1 MSSIIRSFG
10 NTALSTLASRVLGL
24 VRDILMARYFG
35 AARTAD
41 VFYISFMIPNLFRRL
56 VAEGA
61 LTISFIPVYTESLIH
76 DGEEESLKLAQKV
89 MTVQAFFMII
99 IVTLGILFAPLYM
112 KLFFGRN
119 DSPEIFSLS
128 INLIRIMFPY
138 LFFVGFVAFAM
149 GYLNSHRRFFAPA
162 FAPVLLNVAMI
173 TGIVF
178 FSRLFEE
185 PIYGVALGVIF
196 GGILQYLIQI
206 PYMIKEGFVFKIS
219 FDLSH
224 PRIKKIFKMLTPAL
238 FGIAVYQINTIISN
252 LLATMISEGS
262 VSYIYYTNRLTE
274 LVLGVFIVSIGNVIL
289 PEMSKLTAFDDKIR
303 FNKLFSASVS
313 SALFL
318 AVPAS
323 IALIACGIPII
334 SAIFM
339 HGRFSYN
346 DVVLTYYS
354 LAAASSG
361 IIFVA
366 VLRIT
371 TQAFYSMKDTK
382 SPVISAAVSMIVNV
396 TLGYI
401 LMQTP
406 LKHAGLTL
414 ANTLSAIVQM
424 LILLTLLNKK
434 TDAINIKKIL
444 ISLIKFIIA
453 SIVMAAVIIFI
464 GTFADWE
471 NDSKAIKIIFLT
483 VIVFSGITIY
493 FVLCYILKCNE
504 MVYLADKI
512 KQRLNPLT

>member
-1 MSSIIRSFG
+1 MPSIIRSFG
-10 NTALSTLASRVLGL
+10 NTALSTLCSRILGL

-61 LTISFIPVYTESLIH
+61 LTVSFIPVYTESLIR
-76 DGEEESLKLAQKV
+76 DGEDESLRLAQKV

-99 IVTLGILFAPLYM
+99 IVAAGILFAPLYM
-112 KLFFGRN
+112 KQFFGRN
-119 DSPEIFSLS
+119 DSPEILSLS
-128 INLIRIMFPY
+128 INLTQLMFPY

-149 GYLNSHRRFFAPA
+149 GYLNSHKRFFAPA
-162 FAPVLLNVAMI
+162 FAPVLLNVGMI

-178 FSRLFEE
+178 FNRFFEE
-185 PIYGVALGVIF
+185 PIYGVAFGVIL
-196 GGILQYLIQI
+196 GGILQFIIQI

-219 FDLSH
+219 FDLNH

-238 FGIAVYQINTIISN
+238 FGIAVYQINTIISS

-289 PEMSKLTAFDDKIR
+289 PEMSRLTAFDDKIR
-303 FNKLFSASVS
+303 FNRLFSASVS

-323 IALIACGIPII
+323 IALIACGIPVI
-334 SAIFM
+334 SVLFM

-346 DVVLTYYS
+346 DVVLTYHS

-382 SPVISAAVSMIVNV
+382 TPVISATVSMIVNV
-396 TLGYI
+396 TAGYI

-406 LKHAGLTL
+406 LKHAGLAL

-424 LILLTLLNKK
+424 SILMVFLNKR
-434 TDAINIKKIL
+434 TGGIDIKKIL
-444 ISLIKFIIA
+444 ISLFKFIIA
-453 SIVMAAVIIFI
+453 SIIMAAAVIFM
-464 GTFADWE
+464 GTFVDWK
-471 NDSKAIKIIFLT
+471 DDPKMIKIIFLT
-483 VIVFSGITIY
+483 AIVLIGIIIY
-493 FVLCYILKCNE
+493 FSLCYILKCKE
-504 MVYLADKI
+504 IVYFVDKI
-512 KQRLNPLT
+512 KKRLT

>member
-10 NTALSTLASRVLGL
+10 NTAISTLASRILGL

-76 DGEEESLKLAQKV
+76 DGKDESLKLAQKV

-99 IVTLGILFAPLYM
+99 IVAAGILFAPFYM
-112 KLFFGRN
+112 YLFFGRN
-119 DSPEIFSLS
+119 DPPEILSLS
-128 INLIRIMFPY
+128 INLTQIMFPY
-138 LFFVGFVAFAM
+138 LLFVGFVAFAM

-162 FAPVLLNVAMI
+162 FAPVLLNVGFI
-173 TGIVF
+173 TGIVY
-178 FSRLFEE
+178 FSGLFEE
-185 PIYGVALGVIF
+185 PVYGVAFGVIL
-196 GGILQYLIQI
+196 GGILQFILQI

-274 LVLGVFIVSIGNVIL
+274 LVLGIFIFSIGNVIL
-289 PEMSKLTAFDDKIR
+289 PEMSRLTAIDDKISL
-303 FNKLFSASVS
+303 NKLFSASVS

-334 SAIFM
+334 STIFM
-339 HGRFSYN
+339 HGRFTYN

-382 SPVISAAVSMIVNV
+382 TPVISATVSMIVN
-396 TLGYI
+396 LAAGYI
-401 LMQTP
+401 LMHTP

-424 LILLTLLNKK
+424 AILMVFLNKR
-434 TDAINIKKIL
+434 TGGIDIRKIL
-444 ISLIKFIIA
+444 ISLIKYIIA

-464 GTFADWE
+464 GTFIDWA
-471 NDSKAIKIIFLT
+471 NDSKVIKIIILS
-483 VIVFSGITIY
+483 VIVFTGILIY
-493 FVLCYILKCNE
+493 FAFCYILKCNE
-504 MVYLADKI
+504 IVYLADKI
-512 KQRLNPLT
+512 KKRLA